1 MTAVAAPAPSSG
13 PAPARAGRGR
23 SIDWGSIAISV
34 AMPLVA
40 ILVAMGIT
48 SLLMAVSG
56 VDAGSA
62 FSTIGD
68 RMQERTAWIDA
79 IQQAVPLYLSA
90 IAVAIGFKMNLFN
103 IGVEGQY
110 RVAMFAAAVAGAYV
124 RLPAVV
130 HVTFCIVVAMATG
143 ALWAAIPAV
152 LKAYRGVSEV
162 ISTIMLNYIATG
174 VLAFLFSEV
183 FAVRIPGDLLPK
195 TKELPRSAWMPNLVE
210 ENLHN
215 IGGFLIIAVAL
226 GAAYYLLVWR
236 SRFGFRLRASGTN
249 PTAARTAGIEP
260 RSMIVSAMLLSGAA
274 AGLVGL
280 PQLLGDR
287 HSYSSDL
294 TLGLGFSGI
303 AVALLGRNSPVG
315 IAFAA
320 LTFGFLD
327 SAARFLDLVSI
338 PKEIVT
344 IMQGVLVL
352 TVVIVY
358 EIGRRMKERRAQER
372 ASRELGTLDGEVA

>member
-1 MTAVAAPAPSSG
+1 MKSNRLLLTLAAPVVAIVFALLASVLALALTG
-13 PAPARAGRGR
+13 NPAGEVFGILVDQLTSVRDILRTLNRAG
-23 SIDWGSIAISV
+23 
-34 AMPLVA
+34 PYY
-40 ILVAMGIT
+40 
-48 SLLMAVSG
+48 VSG
-56 VDAGSA
+56 V
-62 FSTIGD
+62 
-68 RMQERTAWIDA
+68 
-79 IQQAVPLYLSA
+79 
-90 IAVAIGFKMNLFN
+90 AVAIGFKMNLFN

-124 RLPAVV
+124 NLPAVL

-183 FAVRIPGDLLPK
+183 FAIRIPGDLLPK
-195 TKELPRSAWMPNLVE
+195 TKEMPRSSWMPNLIE

-215 IGGFLIIAVAL
+215 IGGFLLVAVGL
-226 GAAYYLLVWR
+226 GVAYYLLVWR

-249 PTAARTAGIEP
+249 PTAARTAGIDP
-260 RSMIVSAMLLSGAA
+260 RSMIFGAMLLSGAA

-280 PQLLGDR
+280 PQLLGER
-287 HSYSSDL
+287 HAYSADL

-315 IAFAA
+315 VAFAA

-344 IMQGVLVL
+344 IMQGILVL

-358 EIGRRMKERRAQER
+358 EIGRRTKERRTQER
-372 ASRELGTLDGEVA
+372 ASRTLGTLDPLDEASA